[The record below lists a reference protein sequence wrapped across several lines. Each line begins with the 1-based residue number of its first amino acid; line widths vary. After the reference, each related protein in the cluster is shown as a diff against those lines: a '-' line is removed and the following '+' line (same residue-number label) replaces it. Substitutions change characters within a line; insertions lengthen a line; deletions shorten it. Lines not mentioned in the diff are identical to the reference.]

1 MTRGG
6 QDFSE
11 IILQK
16 VGDEEL
22 SLAPIDYKSLPT
34 QTLKVLQS
42 IMDSGRTIYVGVNLL
57 PDRVPVSFDEIE
69 EILTERENKDDVE
82 GKEEIEEDEKDTSV
96 EENAEADEEDTEPAT
111 DKQDKPKK
119 KSTTSKSGTA
129 TTPAASTSTASTPA
143 SSDNTPASYTVA
155 FTYNG
160 STFAT
165 QTVNSGAAAS
175 RPSLQPSASGN
186 WYATG
191 ADNTLTAYDFSTPV
205 TGNVTLVWK

>member
-1 MTRGG
+1 MLISICPYNLEADEGEAYVETRMR
-6 QDFSE
+6 E
-11 IILQK
+11 I
-16 VGDEEL
+16 G
-22 SLAPIDYKSLPT
+22 
-34 QTLKVLQS
+34 
-42 IMDSGRTIYVGVNLL
+42 IMV
-57 PDRVPVSFDEIE
+57 
-69 EILTERENKDDVE
+69 DV
-82 GKEEIEEDEKDTSV
+82 ITS
-96 EENAEADEEDTEPAT
+96 NFIQHIDEEDTEPAT